1 MAPKNAFED
10 PPPENVED
18 EEYLEDEDEEEDD
31 DYMEGMDMGSMFAP
45 FLTTEDGDNVCTALV
60 TVGNNLE
67 SIHRTLENQ
76 NKILIK
82 ILSQLSKK
90 ES

>member
-1 MAPKNAFED
+1 MAPKNAFEE
-10 PPPENVED
+10 PPPEFVED
-18 EEYLEDEDEEEDD
+18 DEYPDDEEEDD

-82 ILSQLSKK
+82 VLSQISKK